1 MSKRVAREQSHRLL
15 MLGWVS
21 FSDFAALFAS
31 VGLRRAGLGPGWARE
46 IVVLYRPVP
55 YRPAR
60 RGTATM
66 THTDRA
72 SAQTNQGK
80 GARIESLEGR
90 LLLSGSFGG
99 GEGDRFRPSVNTLV
113 ATGDFNGDGKA
124 DLASL
129 ITV

>member
-1 MSKRVAREQSHRLL
+1 
-15 MLGWVS
+15 
-21 FSDFAALFAS
+21 
-31 VGLRRAGLGPGWARE
+31 
-46 IVVLYRPVP
+46 
-55 YRPAR
+55 
-60 RGTATM
+60 M

-80 GARIESLEGR
+80 GAHIESLEGR

-99 GEGDRFRPSVNTLV
+99 GDGDRFRPSVNTLV

-129 ITV
+129 TTVSLSKKLTQSSLIVQLGKGDGTFTVASARLVPGGTNLLIGDF